1 MEFSLHEKKYNQS
14 LHNYLTMKENLLRKK
29 EKYLNDPSKWELDQK
44 EEFRMS
50 RVNTNKMSK
59 EDSFEVMF
67 PR

>member
-1 MEFSLHEKKYNQS
+1 
-14 LHNYLTMKENLLRKK
+14 MKENLLRKK